1 MSLKRVFNDF
11 DKSKKGYLIYKEFKE
26 MAQKMVKEIS
36 DEDSVLAF
44 KIIDVNNSQ
53 TISFSEMLDHFN
65 RINGLGQI
73 Q

>member
-1 MSLKRVFNDF
+1 
-11 DKSKKGYLIYKEFKE
+11 

>member
-1 MSLKRVFNDF
+1 VFNDF